1 MHVITGNCNFL
12 IMKKLILITI
22 FSSFIFS
29 TFARLPVYFEGLQDG
44 TVRIDSSLN
53 ELKVYPNPA
62 EAGKVTLEMN
72 TGEIS
77 EVRLINIA
85 GKEVVFQKM
94 DFGTTKY
101 VLSLENIPSGIYFVR
116 VKSVENKSIVKKLVV
131 SSR

>member
-1 MHVITGNCNFL
+1 
-12 IMKKLILITI
+12 MKKFLLITI
-22 FSSFIFS
+22 LSSFIF
-29 TFARLPVYFEGLQDG
+29 TAFAAVPGYFDGLQDG
-44 TVRIDSSLN
+44 VVRVDSSQN

-62 EAGKVTLEMN
+62 ETGKVTLEMN

-94 DFGTTKY
+94 DFGTAKY
-101 VLSLENIPSGIYFVR
+101 ILPLDNIPSGIYFVR